1 MVLMKAWQLGDTLEL
16 LDVDRPALRPQSVL
30 VQVEATALV
39 SYFRAYVEGRLPG
52 YFPPVRPFTPGTNG
66 IGVIDAVGDHV
77 YGLRS
82 GQRVLLS
89 GYARAAENVPE
100 PTEALL
106 SLTANPGA
114 HALVDDWRDGTLAE
128 YALVPAST
136 VTPIPAALATTDSAR
151 LAVVVRCLVP
161 FGGFLRGRLSPGE
174 TVIVNGA
181 TGAFGRAGVQVALA
195 MGAAEVI
202 AAGRNKTVLDDLA
215 GIPRVRTV
223 ALTGDHDTDV
233 AALGPADLALD
244 MIGQATTPDST
255 LAALAALRRGG
266 RLVLMGSMT
275 VPLPIDY
282 LALMLSGKEIIGNF
296 MYPAD
301 APARL
306 LSLAA
311 AGLLDLGALEVAAYP
326 LGDLGS
332 AMDRAAEP
340 GAPMVVVSAAA
351 GPAAS

>member
-1 MVLMKAWQLGDTLEL
+1 MVFMKAWRLDDTLEFH
-16 LDVDRPALRPQSVL
+16 DIDRPALRPQSVL
-30 VQVEATALV
+30 VRVEATALV
-39 SYFRAYVEGRLPG
+39 SYFRAYVEDRLPG
-52 YFPPVRPFTPGTNG
+52 YFPPARPFTPGTTG
-66 IGVIDAVGDHV
+66 IGVIEAVGDNV
-77 YGLRS
+77 YDLRP

-106 SLTANPGA
+106 SLTADPGA

-136 VTPIPAALATTDSAR
+136 VTPIPARLATADGAR
-151 LAVVVRCLVP
+151 LAVVLRCLVP
-161 FGGFLRGRLSPGE
+161 YGGFLRGRLSPGE

-181 TGAFGRAGVQVALA
+181 TGSFGRAGVQVALA
-195 MGAAEVI
+195 MGAGQVI
-202 AAGRNKTVLDDLA
+202 AAGRSKEILDRLA
-215 GIPRVRTV
+215 GTPRVRTV

-244 MIGQATTPDST
+244 IVGQATSPDST
-255 LAALAALRRGG
+255 LAALDALHRGG

-282 LALMLSGKEIIGNF
+282 LALMLSNKEIVGTF

-306 LSLAA
+306 LNLAA
-311 AGLLDLGALEVAAYP
+311 AGLLDLGAIDTAAYP
-326 LGDLGS
+326 LGELGP

-340 GAPMVVVSAAA
+340 GAPLVVVSAGA
-351 GPAAS
+351 GPATS